1 MTAIYEEITKTNEL
15 FSEAFK
21 RGDAESVANLYTEA
35 GQLGPANSDF
45 LAGRSA
51 IQGFIQG
58 MMDSGIQSIQLI
70 TNELEEFEG
79 TAIEI
84 GRFVLKSG
92 DDQIADEGK
101 FIVIWKLES
110 GKWKLHR
117 DIINS
122 SMPA

>member
-1 MTAIYEEITKTNEL
+1 MTAIFEEITRTNQL

-21 RGDAESVANLYTEA
+21 RGDAEGVANLYTET

-70 TNELEEFEG
+70 TNELEEFED

-84 GRFVLKSG
+84 GRFVLKNG

-110 GKWKLHR
+110 GGWKLHR

>member
-1 MTAIYEEITKTNEL
+1 MTAIFEEITRTNQL
-15 FSEAFK
+15 FSQAFK
-21 RGDAESVANLYTEA
+21 RGDAEGVANLYTEA
-35 GQLGPANSDF
+35 GQLGPSNSNF

-58 MMDSGIQSIQLI
+58 MIDSGIQSIQLI
-70 TNELEEFEG
+70 TNELEEFDD

-84 GRFVLKSG
+84 GRFVLKTG
-92 DDQIADEGK
+92 DNQIADEGK

-110 GKWKLHR
+110 GNWKLHR

-122 SMPA
+122 SIPA

>member
-1 MTAIYEEITKTNEL
+1 MTAIFEEITRTNEL

-21 RGDAESVANLYTEA
+21 RGDAEGVANLYTEA

-45 LAGRSA
+45 LTGRSA

-70 TNELEEFEG
+70 TNELEEFED
-79 TAIEI
+79 TAMEI
-84 GRFVLKSG
+84 GRFVLKTG
-92 DDQIADEGK
+92 DNQIADEGK

-110 GKWKLHR
+110 GNWKLHR

-122 SMPA
+122 SIPA

>member
-1 MTAIYEEITKTNEL
+1 MTAILEEITRTNEL

-21 RGDAESVANLYTEA
+21 RGDAEGVANLYTEV
-35 GQLGPANSDF
+35 GQLGPSNSNF

-70 TNELEEFEG
+70 TNELEEFED

-84 GRFVLKSG
+84 GRFVLKNG

-110 GKWKLHR
+110 GIWKLHR

>member
-1 MTAIYEEITKTNEL
+1 MTRIFEEITRTNEL

-21 RGDAESVANLYTEA
+21 RGDAEGVANLYTEA

-45 LAGRSA
+45 LTGRSA

-70 TNELEEFEG
+70 TNELEEFDD

-84 GRFVLKSG
+84 GRFVLKTG
-92 DDQIADEGK
+92 DNQIADEGK
-101 FIVIWKLES
+101 YIVIWKLES
-110 GKWKLHR
+110 GNWKLHR

-122 SMPA
+122 SIPA

>member
-1 MTAIYEEITKTNEL
+1 MTAIFEEITRTNEL

-21 RGDAESVANLYTEA
+21 RGDAEGVANLYTEA

-45 LAGRSA
+45 LTGRSA

-58 MMDSGIQSIQLI
+58 MIDSGIQSIQLI
-70 TNELEEFEG
+70 TNELEEFED

-84 GRFVLKSG
+84 GRFVLKTG
-92 DDQIADEGK
+92 DNQIADEGK

-110 GKWKLHR
+110 GNWKLHR

-122 SMPA
+122 SIPA

>member
-1 MTAIYEEITKTNEL
+1 MTAIFEEITRTNEL

-21 RGDAESVANLYTEA
+21 RGDAEGVANLYTEA

-45 LAGRSA
+45 LTGRSA

-70 TNELEEFEG
+70 TNELEEFDD

-84 GRFVLKSG
+84 GRFVLKTR
-92 DDQIADEGK
+92 DNQIADEGK

-110 GKWKLHR
+110 GNWKLHR

-122 SMPA
+122 SIPA

>member
-1 MTAIYEEITKTNEL
+1 MTAILEEITRTNEL
-15 FSEAFK
+15 FSDAFK
-21 RGDAESVANLYTEA
+21 RGDAEGVSNLYTEA
-35 GQLGPANSDF
+35 GQLGPTNSDF

-58 MMDSGIQSIQLI
+58 MIDSGIQSIQLI
-70 TNELEEFEG
+70 TNELEEFED

-84 GRFVLKSG
+84 GRFVLKNG
-92 DDQIADEGK
+92 DNQIADEGK

-110 GKWKLHR
+110 GNWKLHR

-122 SMPA
+122 NMPA

>member
-1 MTAIYEEITKTNEL
+1 MTAIFEEITRTNEL

-21 RGDAESVANLYTEA
+21 RSDAEGVANLYTEA

-45 LAGRSA
+45 LTGRSA

-70 TNELEEFEG
+70 TNELEEFED

-84 GRFVLKSG
+84 GRFVLKTG
-92 DDQIADEGK
+92 DNQIADEGK

-110 GKWKLHR
+110 GNWKLHR

-122 SMPA
+122 SIPA

>member
-21 RGDAESVANLYTEA
+21 RGDAGSVANLYTEA

-45 LAGRSA
+45 LTSRSA

-70 TNELEEFEG
+70 TDEIEEFEG

-84 GRFVLKSG
+84 GRFILKSG
-92 DDQIADEGK
+92 GDEITDEGK
-101 FIVIWKLES
+101 FIVIWKQDL
-110 GKWKLHR
+110 GNWKLYR
-117 DIINS
+117 GIINS

>member
-1 MTAIYEEITKTNEL
+1 MTAIFEEITRTNEL

-21 RGDAESVANLYTEA
+21 RGDAEGVANLYTEA

-45 LAGRSA
+45 LTGRSA

-70 TNELEEFEG
+70 TNELEEFDD

-84 GRFVLKSG
+84 GRFVLKTG
-92 DDQIADEGK
+92 DNQIADEGK

-110 GKWKLHR
+110 GNWKLHR

-122 SMPA
+122 SIPA

>member
-1 MTAIYEEITKTNEL
+1 MTAIFEEITRTNQL

-21 RGDAESVANLYTEA
+21 RGDAEGVANLYTET

-51 IQGFIQG
+51 IKGFIQG

-70 TNELEEFEG
+70 TNELEEFED

-84 GRFVLKSG
+84 GRFVLKNG

-110 GKWKLHR
+110 GSWKLHR

>member
-1 MTAIYEEITKTNEL
+1 MTAIFEQITRTNEL

-21 RGDAESVANLYTEA
+21 RGDAEGVANLYTET
-35 GQLGPANSDF
+35 GQLGPSNSDF

-51 IQGFIQG
+51 IKGFIQG
-58 MMDSGIQSIQLI
+58 MMDSGVQSIQLI
-70 TNELEEFEG
+70 TNELEEFED

-84 GRFVLKSG
+84 GRFVLKNG